1 MERAERVGVAIGL
14 AAISVACAV
23 VLAAADRLLRDPMH
37 FLEKYF
43 GVSPDNGDGSMEALI
58 ALVVVIIIVSAGL
71 RLATK

>member
-1 MERAERVGVAIGL
+1 
-14 AAISVACAV
+14 
-23 VLAAADRLLRDPMH
+23 MH